1 MRLIVTDANIFIDME
16 VGGLLEDMFRLE
28 AWEFVVPD
36 ILYVEE
42 LAQAHGQLPGL
53 GLKVLPLEPAL
64 IREAVA
70 FRQRYPRP
78 SINDLL
84 ALVLAKAQ
92 GCPLLSGDSSLG
104 AAAKAE
110 AVEVHG
116 TVWLMEVLAS
126 ELAIDPDRI
135 EVAYERMR
143 AEGRRLPWSEVTK
156 QINRWKNK

>member
-28 AWEFVVPD
+28 AWEFAVPD

-42 LAQAHGQLPGL
+42 LAQAHGHLPGL
-53 GLKVLPLEPAL
+53 GLKVLPMGPDL
-64 IREAVA
+64 IGETVTLRL
-70 FRQRYPRP
+70 RHPKP
-78 SINDLL
+78 GSNDLL

-92 GCPLLSGDSSLG
+92 GCSLLSGDGSLS

-116 TVWLMEVLAS
+116 TLWLMEALAS
-126 ELAIDPDRI
+126 ELAIDLGRI
-135 EVAYERMR
+135 EVACERMR